1 MKSPHEIIIRPILS
15 EKSTT
20 GLAVDKYTFIVD
32 PAASR
37 TEIKDAVE
45 AVFKVRVKS
54 VNTQNRRGKMRR
66 MGYHTGRKPD
76 TKKAVVTLEPGQRI
90 PFFEGL
96 TR

>member
-1 MKSPHEIIIRPILS
+1 MKTPHEIIIRPILS

-20 GLAVDKYTFIVD
+20 DLGFDKYTFVVD
-32 PAASR
+32 PHASK

-45 AVFKVRVKS
+45 AVFKVRVRS
-54 VNTQNRRGKMRR
+54 VNTQNRQGKIRR
-66 MGYHTGRKPD
+66 MGYHSGRKPN

-96 TR
+96 TK

>member
-1 MKSPHEIIIRPILS
+1 VRTPHEIIISPVLS
-15 EKSTT
+15 EKSTAAM
-20 GLAVDKYTFIVD
+20 GLDKYTFVVD
-32 PAASR
+32 REATR

-54 VNTQNRRGKMRR
+54 VNTQRRLGKMRR
-66 MGYHTGRKPD
+66 MGYHVGRKPE